1 MDKSQNRKVTV
12 EFDYQFILEKI
23 TVKNLKVPEK
33 IERNNRIYSY
43 QAEVVDNRTRFKL
56 SRKFGE
62 KTEEISEELKKK
74 IIHEIFAV
82 VNNFISQI
90 RTFYHLTSNFHFVS
104 PTTIDNCKI
113 VFSENES
120 IILNEEVILKSELPE
135 NLELYFDVLN
145 DNPYE
150 DWWDVIMED
159 DQVTHIP
166 LLMDGF
172 YLFNEHK
179 YNECIIN
186 CCTSVESYIFPKL
199 IEYFKSLTL
208 SKSEKAAKE
217 IVMDISMAT
226 RYEILFGTINNEFL
240 GHMPNLLKELKQMTK
255 IRNGIIHSG
264 RKGKRI
270 EAWRALD
277 FTAKMFAAS
286 FMKME
291 DLKD

>member
-1 MDKSQNRKVTV
+1 MDKLQDRKVTV

-23 TVKNLKVPEK
+23 TVKNLKVPEE
-33 IERNNRIYSY
+33 IERNNKIYSY
-43 QAEVVDNRTRFKL
+43 HAEVIDNRTRFKL
-56 SRKFGE
+56 SRKFRG
-62 KTEEISEELKKK
+62 KTEEINAELKKK
-74 IIHEIFAV
+74 IIHEIFGV
-82 VNNFISQI
+82 VNQFLSHI

-104 PTTIDNCKI
+104 PTTINNCNI
-113 VFSENES
+113 EFSENES
-120 IILNEEVILKSELPE
+120 ILLKEEVTLKSELPE
-135 NLELYFDVLN
+135 NLELYFEVLN

-159 DQVTHIP
+159 DQVPHIP

-179 YNECIIN
+179 YNESIIN

-199 IEYFKSLTL
+199 IEYFKNLTF
-208 SKSEKAAKE
+208 SKSEKTAKE
-217 IVMDISMAT
+217 IVMNISMAT
-226 RYEILFGTINNEFL
+226 RYEILFGTIDNEFL

-264 RKGKRI
+264 RKGKRF
-270 EAWRALD
+270 EAWKALD

-286 FMKME
+286 YIKME